1 MSITATRISKR
12 FGTVVALDDVSVDV
26 PDQSLTALLGPSG
39 GGKSTLLRV
48 LAGLERPD
56 AGTVR
61 IAGADVTGVP
71 VRERSIGFV
80 FQHYAAFR
88 HLTVADNVGFALAVR
103 RRPKKEIRARV
114 EELLA
119 LVRLDGLAGRYPAQL
134 SGGQRQRMALAR
146 ALAAEPRVLLL
157 DEPFG
162 ALDAA
167 IRAELRE
174 WLRRLHEQV
183 PVTTI
188 VVTHDQEEALEL
200 ADQIVLV
207 HRGRIEQAGSPSD
220 LYHRPASP
228 FVMSFIG
235 ASTRLHG
242 AWHRPHDIDL
252 TTEGGARRARRG
264 RRRNAG
270 HGRPGHPADD
280 PHPRGRH
287 RSRTRR
293 AGRRPPSAR
302 SRRAP
307 AGQRGPRGPPASA
320 ASAPVRRPDDAGP
333 GAGGAPAAA
342 RG

>member
-12 FGTVVALDDVSVDV
+12 FGTAVALDDVSVDV

-207 HRGRIEQAGSPSD
+207 HGGRIEQAGSPSD

-252 TTEGGARRARRG
+252 TTEG
-264 RRRNAG
+264 
-270 HGRPGHPADD
+270 RPGGPGGADGAD
-280 PHPRGRH
+280 GADGGTPGTVARVTPLTTHTRVDVTVPEHAEPVVVHLPHGHDELPRVSAGRAVRLHPRRPRLFGD
-287 RSRTRR
+287 RR
-293 AGRRPPSAR
+293 
-302 SRRAP
+302 
-307 AGQRGPRGPPASA
+307 
-320 ASAPVRRPDDAGP
+320 
-333 GAGGAPAAA
+333 
-342 RG
+342 